1 MKGYDQIT
9 KKVVLNNIFH
19 WQLLGMYFFSYID
32 FYSKYFC
39 KLSIIILH
47 SEEDNVDDTK
57 QIVL

>member
-9 KKVVLNNIFH
+9 KNVVLNNIFH

-39 KLSIIILH
+39 KFSIIILH

>member
-39 KLSIIILH
+39 KLSTIILH